1 MLIIRRLEPN
11 DAEAVS
17 ALFAQSWRFAYKGIV
32 GDAYLNT
39 LQDSHWTAF
48 LTQHLNNG
56 LMGIALEAD
65 GIMIGACLIR
75 RSSACCYP
83 DDGEL
88 LAIYLH
94 PDFIGA
100 GHGHMLY
107 GAVEV
112 AMREEGYTHCIVNV
126 LTENARAVHFYEDH
140 GFERT
145 AHTEKAVLGGQEL
158 ECVTMRKGLR

>member
-1 MLIIRRLEPN
+1 MLRIRRLEPE
-11 DAEAVS
+11 DAGTVS

-32 GDAYLNT
+32 GDVYLSA

-48 LTQHLNNG
+48 LTQNLDNG

-75 RSSACCYP
+75 RSAVCCYP
-83 DDGEL
+83 DDGDL

-107 GAVEV
+107 RTAED
-112 AMREEGYTHCIVNV
+112 AMREAGYLHCIVNV
-126 LTENARAVHFYEDH
+126 LPENARAVHFYEAH

-158 ECVTMRKGLR
+158 ECMTMRKELR